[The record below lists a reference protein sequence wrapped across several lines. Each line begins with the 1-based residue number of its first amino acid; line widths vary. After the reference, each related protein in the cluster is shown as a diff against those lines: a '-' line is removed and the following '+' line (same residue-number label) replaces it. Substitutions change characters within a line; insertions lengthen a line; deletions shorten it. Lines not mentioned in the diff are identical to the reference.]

1 MVGQASRLSINYDG
15 QDARPT
21 SDPLSCGDCFA
32 PLALSQTSGAY
43 RNRKGDSPVAPTDP
57 RDLEDFDDNFIQA
70 PSTRGLSPVQS
81 EGRLDE
87 TVSELRSA
95 GFLM

>member
-32 PLALSQTSGAY
+32 PLALTQTSGAY

-57 RDLEDFDDNFIQA
+57 RDLEDFETISFK
-70 PSTRGLSPVQS
+70 RR
-81 EGRLDE
+81 RLAVYRC
-87 TVSELRSA
+87 TK
-95 GFLM
+95 